1 MQSISNEKRAQKEG
15 DRSVFAGRID
25 ILYALGRHYLSL
37 PFAALCVSATLFAG
51 RPIGIQPFLPL
62 VLQLAVAIVAEQLVQ
77 AYKRRDAERDA
88 HYWAHRYTV
97 LSAIAGL
104 TWGIGVYVWY
114 VPGSFPSQAYLCL
127 AFMGMTATEFIARSA
142 YRPAYLAHAC
152 FSLGPLVA
160 MLLVQG
166 DIYHDMTALLI
177 VCFAAVLW
185 SYCNGMSRLL
195 NESIRLRLANSGLV
209 RKLQAE
215 KLEAEAARDEAQASA
230 SAKSTFIANIS
241 HELRTPLNAL
251 LGMAQLLDRAEF
263 DPPQHDYVKVMLEAG
278 RGLQTLLDDV
288 IALTQD
294 NQEQSADCECDPV
307 QAARAVARLLQPR
320 GWEKR
325 LRLNVTADANLPHVA
340 ADPRRVR
347 QALLKLADNGL
358 KFTDSGGVEIRVEAI
373 ERDGGPFVRFA
384 VIDTGLGVPAEIVPR
399 LFKPF
404 SPGDTSYAR
413 RDQGAGL
420 GLAVVKRVAEAAGG
434 EAGFE
439 SEAGQ
444 GSTFWFVLPATGQV
458 AAPHDAGER
467 DFVAAPSGLHLLVFA
482 DDDETHKQLE
492 RALEP
497 FGNKL
502 SFAQSAAE
510 AVLLA
515 SREEFDGIITAARHA
530 DMLAA
535 SPGAKSPILAL
546 LSNSERAPVC
556 ANAVLRW
563 PANAHQLYA
572 ALAAL
577 RATDAGGQAP
587 RPSEE
592 IAVAIDAAAF
602 AALEKSVGAAT
613 LIEILKSYIAT
624 AEQLC
629 AELGDASNDA
639 NWEQAARLAQ
649 DIAGSASGLGLIA
662 MTAAA
667 RSFASA
673 ARQGAGAH
681 DLRND
686 AQKIVVEHERVRY
699 ALANL
704 YPDLVA

>member
-1 MQSISNEKRAQKEG
+1 MQSISTEKWAHKEG

-25 ILYALGRHYLSL
+25 ILFSLGRHYLSL
-37 PFAALCVSATLFAG
+37 PFAVLCVSATLFAG
-51 RPIGIQPFLPL
+51 GPVGIKPFLPL
-62 VLQLAVAIVAEQLVQ
+62 VLQLAVAIAAEQLAQ
-77 AYKRRDAERDA
+77 AYKKRDRSEDSY
-88 HYWAHRYTV
+88 YWAHRYTV
-97 LSAIAGL
+97 VSAIAGL
-104 TWGIGVYVWY
+104 TWGIGVFFWY
-114 VPGSFPSQAYLCL
+114 VPGSFPAQAYLCL
-127 AFMGMTATEFIARSA
+127 AFMGMTATEFISRSA

-166 DIYHDMTALLI
+166 DIYHGMTALLI

-195 NESIRLRLANSGLV
+195 NESIRLRLANAGLV

-230 SAKSTFIANIS
+230 SAKASFIANIS
-241 HELRTPLNAL
+241 HELRTPLNSL
-251 LGMAQLLDRAEF
+251 LGMAQLLERAELST
-263 DPPQHDYVKVMLEAG
+263 PQRDYVKVMLEAG

-294 NQEQSADCECDPV
+294 DQDPHADYECDPV
-307 QAARAVARLLQPR
+307 QAARAVARLLHPR
-320 GWEKR
+320 SWEKR
-325 LRLNVTADANLPHVA
+325 LRLTVTADANLPRAA

-347 QALLKLADNGL
+347 QALLKLTDNGL
-358 KFTDSGGVEIRVEAI
+358 KFTDSGGVEIRVDAV
-373 ERDGGPFVRFA
+373 ERGGGPFVRFA
-384 VIDTGLGVPAEIVPR
+384 VIDTGLGVPSEVVPR

-434 EAGFE
+434 EVGFE
-439 SEAGQ
+439 SEAGH
-444 GSTFWFVLPATGQV
+444 GSTFWFVLPA
-458 AAPHDAGER
+458 AGP
-467 DFVAAPSGLHLLVFA
+467 VAAPSELGERDLVAAPSNLHLLVYA
-482 DDDETHKQLE
+482 DDDEVHKQLV

-502 SFAQSAAE
+502 SFAQSSAE
-510 AVLLA
+510 AVLRA
-515 SREEFDGIITAARHA
+515 SREEFDGVITAARHA
-530 DMLAA
+530 DMLASA
-535 SPGAKSPILAL
+535 PGAKLPVLAL
-546 LSNSERAPVC
+546 LSNGERAPIC

-563 PANAHQLYA
+563 PADAQEIYT
-572 ALAAL
+572 ALATL
-577 RATDAGGQAP
+577 RPVAADAAAP

-592 IAVAIDAAAF
+592 VVAAIDAAAF
-602 AALEKSVGAAT
+602 SALEKSVGAAT
-613 LIEILKSYIAT
+613 LVEILKSYIAT
-624 AEQLC
+624 AEHLC
-629 AELGDASNDA
+629 AELGDASNEA
-639 NWEQAARLAQ
+639 NWEQAGRLAQ
-649 DIAGSASGLGLIA
+649 DIAGSASGLGLLA

-673 ARQGAGAH
+673 ARQGANAH
-681 DLRND
+681 NLRND
-686 AQKIVVEHERVRY
+686 AQKIVVEHERVRL